1 MAGTIEKRGKNSYR
15 LTVTNGYDAAGQQIR
30 YRKTVQASSDR
41 AAEKM
46 LAIFIGEVE
55 RGQIANTGKMTL
67 RDFFVYWEKN
77 YALPQHEPK
86 TISFNRGLFKRID
99 LALGHK
105 RIDKITPKNLLDFYQ
120 NLREPIK
127 TIRRKQI
134 NPDKPAVPEFL
145 SPNTI
150 RKYHVLLHTLFEK
163 ATQWQFT
170 AYNPV
175 EKVEPPKVALSHKQ
189 IYDEETT
196 GKFLLALQAEEL
208 KHRLMALLSIST
220 GMRRGELFG
229 LEWKHIDFGAE
240 TINIEQ
246 TSQYL
251 PTKGIFTK
259 APKTQG
265 SKRVITAPSSV
276 MQLLKQYKAEQNA
289 RRLKLGDKW
298 QESDRIFTTWDG
310 KPAHPDSINT
320 WLKKFVAD
328 NDFPPIT
335 PHSFR
340 HMAATYLITSGT
352 DLRTVA
358 GKLGHNNST
367 TTQIVYSHLL
377 KSAEKETATKMESFL
392 QQVAAK
398 AKSQQ
403 KKQVNKPT

>member
-1 MAGTIEKRGKNSYR
+1 MAGTIEKRGQTSYR

-30 YRKTVQASSDR
+30 HRKTVQASSDR
-41 AAEKM
+41 AAEKL

-55 RGQIANTGKMTL
+55 RGQIANTGKMAL
-67 RDFFVYWEKN
+67 RDFFTYWERN
-77 YALPQHEPK
+77 YALPQHAPK

-99 LALGHK
+99 QALGHK
-105 RIDKITPKNLLDFYQ
+105 RLDKITPKNLLDFYQ
-120 NLREPIK
+120 NLREPVK
-127 TIRRKQI
+127 TVRKKQTDPTI
-134 NPDKPAVPEFL
+134 PPVPEYL

-175 EKVEPPKVALSHKQ
+175 DKVEPPKSSFNLKQ

-196 GKFLLALQAEEL
+196 GEFLLALQAEEL
-208 KHRLMALLSIST
+208 KYRLMALLSITT

-229 LEWKHIDFGAE
+229 LEWKHIDFDAE
-240 TINIEQ
+240 TIRIEQ

-251 PTKGIFTK
+251 PEKGIFTK
-259 APKTQG
+259 EPKTRG
-265 SKRVITAPSSV
+265 SKRVITAPGSV
-276 MQLLKQYKAEQNA
+276 MQLLKQYKAEQNTN
-289 RRLKLGDKW
+289 RLKMGDKW
-298 QESDRIFTTWDG
+298 QESGRIFTTWDG
-310 KPAHPDSINT
+310 RPAHPDSINT
-320 WLKKFVAD
+320 WLKKFAASH
-328 NDFPPIT
+328 NLPAIT

-377 KSAEKETATKMESFL
+377 KSAEKETASKMESFL
-392 QQVAAK
+392 QQAAEK
-398 AKSQQ
+398 AKTQQ
-403 KKQVNKPT
+403 KKQANKPT

>member
-30 YRKTVQASSDR
+30 YRKTVQAASERS
-41 AAEKM
+41 AEKM
-46 LAIFIGEVE
+46 LALFIGEIE

-67 RDFFVYWEKN
+67 REFFTYWENN

-99 LALGHK
+99 QALGHK
-105 RIDKITPKNLLDFYQ
+105 RMDKITPQNLLNFYQ

-127 TIRRKQI
+127 TIRKKLTDPN
-134 NPDKPAVPEFL
+134 NPPVPEYL
-145 SPNTI
+145 SLNTI

-175 EKVEPPKVALSHKQ
+175 EKVEPPKTSFNHKK

-196 GKFLLALQAEEL
+196 GKFLLALQTEEL

-229 LEWKHIDFGAE
+229 LEWKHIDFDAE
-240 TINIEQ
+240 TISIEQ

-251 PTKGIFTK
+251 PEKGIFTK
-259 APKTQG
+259 SPKTQG
-265 SKRVITAPSSV
+265 SKRVITAPESV
-276 MQLLKQYKAEQNA
+276 MQLLKQYKAEQNEQ
-289 RRLKLGDKW
+289 RLKLGNKW
-298 QESDRIFTTWDG
+298 NESDRIFTTWDG
-310 KPAHPDSINT
+310 RPAHPDSINT
-320 WLKKFVAD
+320 WLKKFVVH
-328 NDFPPIT
+328 NELPPIT

-377 KSAEKETATKMESFL
+377 KSAEKETATKMETFL
-392 QQVAAK
+392 QHAADK
-398 AKSQQ
+398 AKRAT
-403 KKQVNKPT
+403 KKSR